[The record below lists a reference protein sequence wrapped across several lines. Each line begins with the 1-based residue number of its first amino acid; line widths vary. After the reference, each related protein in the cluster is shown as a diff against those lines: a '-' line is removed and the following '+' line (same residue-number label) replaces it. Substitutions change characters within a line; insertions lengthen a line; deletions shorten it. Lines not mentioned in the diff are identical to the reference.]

1 MTKKIN
7 IAIDGH
13 SSCGKG
19 TLAKFLANQFGYLFI
34 DTGAMY
40 RAVTFAIH
48 RENIDLKDRDAI
60 KTLLQAGNLLIEVDE
75 HSNQVN
81 IEYKEVNINET
92 IRMPAISNRVSQV
105 SEIDIVRSYL
115 VEIQQEMALKKGVVM
130 DGRDIGTH
138 VLPDAELKIFMTA
151 DAKIRAQRRFDE
163 LQKKDVNITYDQV
176 LENIVF
182 RDKTDST
189 REINPLIQAPNA
201 KVLDNSEL
209 TLEAQ
214 NNIAQQWVLE
224 QLTQ

>member
-19 TLAKFLANQFGYLFI
+19 TLAKYLADQFEYCFI

-40 RAVTFAIH
+40 RAVTYAIH
-48 RENIDLKDRDAI
+48 QENIDLKDRDAI
-60 KTLLQAGNLLIEVDE
+60 KTLLHTQNISIEVVE
-75 HSNQVN
+75 NTHQLN
-81 IEYKEVNINET
+81 IEYKGVNINEA
-92 IRMPAISNRVSQV
+92 IRMPAISNQVSQV

-130 DGRDIGTH
+130 DGRDIGTQ
-138 VLPDAELKIFMTA
+138 VIPDAELKIFMTA

-189 REINPLIQAPNA
+189 REINPLIQATDA
-201 KVLDNSEL
+201 KILDNSEL
-209 TLEAQ
+209 KLEEQ
-214 NNIAQQWVLE
+214 NYIAKQWVLE
-224 QLTQ
+224 KLSQ